1 MKERGFWLPLS
12 LAVMSALAYLFT
24 LTTRERQVLGDLE
37 TIKILYASAD
47 LPERMRLEE
56 RFVQTRSIPR
66 RYAPPDAFEV
76 RVPSDLKMVSG
87 LVTRVRVPKGGALV
101 QSALTSYS
109 PGSGLSVKVPPGYR
123 AAVLP
128 VERDLAALMKPGDRV
143 DVVVT
148 FEARMAQGDRQ
159 KVTATIL
166 QNLLVLSVG
175 KDLGAAAGK
184 ADGGAADKSAAFSQT
199 ETVGVAVNPFEFQYL
214 ALAGE
219 TGRLGISLRSP
230 GDIEIH
236 PIQMASLAKLFG
248 S

>member
-1 MKERGFWLPLS
+1 MSEKRVWLPLS
-12 LAVMSALAYLFT
+12 LAVLSALAYMFT
-24 LTTRERQVLGDLE
+24 LSSRERQVLGELE
-37 TIKILYASAD
+37 SIKVLHAAAD
-47 LPERMRLEE
+47 LPERTRIEE
-56 RFVQTRSIPR
+56 RLVQVRSIPR

-87 LVTRVRVPKGGALV
+87 LVTRVRVPKGGMLV
-101 QSALTSYS
+101 QSALTAYS

-128 VERDLAALMKPGDRV
+128 VERDLALLMKPGDRV

-148 FEARMAQGDRQ
+148 FEAMMAQGGRQ

-184 ADGGAADKSAAFSQT
+184 AEGPPADKTASFSQT
-199 ETVGVAVNPFEFQYL
+199 ETVSVALNPYEFQYL

-219 TGRLGISLRSP
+219 TGRLGVSLRAP

-236 PIQMASLAKLFG
+236 PIQMASLSKLFG